1 MRALYIHIS
10 GLAGLLV
17 FLKEVLNYAPL
28 ERTILVSATTGLT
41 VYLMLIVGHTI
52 VRRIMA
58 YSPPADS
65 TSNGSSSASQSA
77 QANSAAV
84 AQQAVAQQAGALPE
98 ETPSDATAAPD
109 ASSTAGAEAPRSSPP
124 SAAPSDPDAS
134 GEAPPTEASES
145 APDRAP
151 QPDPQAAE
159 SSDSMAQTTA

>member
-58 YSPPADS
+58 YTPPVAASKGNGASSSPDANGQPKPAAAADAAAADADAAAENAPPAS
-65 TSNGSSSASQSA
+65 K
-77 QANSAAV
+77 
-84 AQQAVAQQAGALPE
+84 E
-98 ETPSDATAAPD
+98 APD
-109 ASSTAGAEAPRSSPP
+109 ADAPASEAETPAAEA
-124 SAAPSDPDAS
+124 AAA
-134 GEAPPTEASES
+134 
-145 APDRAP
+145 DRAP
-151 QPDPQAAE
+151 QADDRQEPE
-159 SSDSMAQTTA
+159 SSESSLAQTTV